1 MAVKFVCGASNST
14 PNAVTPSDSNDGND
28 PVGLSLAVNTFTA
41 DGTTATITAT
51 NAFAALYTAALL
63 SPPGSSRSTLWL
75 VYISSWNGAT
85 GGAAGLFR
93 VSNVASASVASLM
106 AWTDSD
112 AVGAGTIPSA
122 SGTNCVSSTGP
133 YATLEKLEGASGV
146 LVASDTA
153 MICGGLTPETLTFTA
168 TVNSKTVTVTR
179 TAYPLEL
186 STRQALSKTGRNATL
201 TTQIRRRGCYWGGG
215 PITTLGEMVLIRPT
229 TGETVATNSFISYT
243 VQAAATAGSN
253 KDVGTWEFIG
263 FSAKDSL
270 GTRHHYRTFD
280 PEAGANSFME
290 HTFYACGFFGAEN
303 NSNYCGGTVQTQ
315 GNNYIGCIFA
325 DNYGAGIYTFNGVGA
340 GATRACSQI
349 TNCISI
355 ANLTGL
361 NSLRDGIGIRIV
373 SSFGVRI
380 TGCTIAAN
388 AATGIQVDAS
398 GYTDTS
404 SIVNNTVYACNKGID
419 TSAVTG
425 TGDTRVDVNFNSV
438 SECAVY
444 NYVLTGSAYATR
456 YMSFNHSY
464 HTTSSKHTDL
474 GSHLF
479 ANITGQFN
487 VPGDPLYTGASTGNF
502 SPAIGSPLLLSATT
516 FVGAS
521 PRTATSTTGT
531 RIIKRQ

>member
-1 MAVKFVCGASNST
+1 MSVTYVGSKSIGAVC
-14 PNAVTPSDSNDGND
+14 
-28 PVGLSLAVNTFTA
+28 LSIALA
-41 DGTTATITAT
+41 
-51 NAFAALYTAALL
+51 
-63 SPPGSSRSTLWL
+63 
-75 VYISSWNGAT
+75 
-85 GGAAGLFR
+85 
-93 VSNVASASVASLM
+93 
-106 AWTDSD
+106 
-112 AVGAGTIPSA
+112 IPA
-122 SGTNCVSSTGP
+122 
-133 YATLEKLEGASGV
+133 
-146 LVASDTA
+146 
-153 MICGGLTPETLTFTA
+153 LTPAL
-168 TVNSKTVTVTR
+168 SDLVTR
-179 TAYPLEL
+179 
-186 STRQALSKTGRNATL
+186 
-201 TTQIRRRGCYWGGG
+201 I
-215 PITTLGEMVLIRPT
+215 
-229 TGETVATNSFISYT
+229 
-243 VQAAATAGSN
+243 GS
-253 KDVGTWEFIG
+253 
-263 FSAKDSL
+263 L
-270 GTRHHYRTFD
+270 
-280 PEAGANSFME
+280 
-290 HTFYACGFFGAEN
+290 
-303 NSNYCGGTVQTQ
+303 Q
-315 GNNYIGCIFA
+315 
-325 DNYGAGIYTFNGVGA
+325 
-340 GATRACSQI
+340 SQ
-349 TNCISI
+349 
-355 ANLTGL
+355 
-361 NSLRDGIGIRIV
+361 
-373 SSFGVRI
+373 
-380 TGCTIAAN
+380 IAAN